1 MDVGPSP
8 RQSPARNSKDAIMA
22 IPIIYGPAYSTY
34 TRTAR
39 LAFEEKPAEYRLEPV
54 DILTGAAQ
62 QSSHLARQPFGKVPA
77 FEHDG
82 ETIYE
87 TNAIVRYIDQV
98 FPGQSL
104 QPADPRRAARMN
116 QVIGI
121 IDAYGYGAIIGKLFW
136 QRAIVPM
143 QGGLPDEA
151 TIEQA
156 RPTVERCLVEF
167 SRLKG
172 NDAYLAGPQLSMADL
187 YLAPV
192 FAYLT
197 MTPDAEALLRP
208 HGGLQSWWQV
218 MSSLPAME
226 KTRPNLG

>member
-1 MDVGPSP
+1 MDFGPRP
-8 RQSPARNSKDAIMA
+8 RQSPARNWKGAIMA

-39 LAFEEKPAEYRLEPV
+39 LALEEKPAEYRLEPV

-62 QSSHLARQPFGKVPA
+62 QSNHLARQPFGKVPA

-143 QGGLPDEA
+143 QGGQPD
-151 TIEQA
+151 
-156 RPTVERCLVEF
+156 
-167 SRLKG
+167 
-172 NDAYLAGPQLSMADL
+172 
-187 YLAPV
+187 
-192 FAYLT
+192 
-197 MTPDAEALLRP
+197 
-208 HGGLQSWWQV
+208 
-218 MSSLPAME
+218 
-226 KTRPNLG
+226 